1 MNFIKWHYNTLKKL
15 GTFSSWVFEPL
26 LRDILDL
33 QTSLFKLT
41 TKIQACKVMENPK
54 DENSIIQSWHQLATN
69 NLPLV
74 YLFEVMNLTQLAIV
88 QVVGI
93 VEDERIFS
101 TFTFMKSKLQNWY

>member
-1 MNFIKWHYNTLKKL
+1 
-15 GTFSSWVFEPL
+15 
-26 LRDILDL
+26 LDL

-41 TKIQACKVMENPK
+41 TKIQAHKVMENPK
-54 DENSIIQSWHQLATN
+54 DENSIIQSWNQFATN
-69 NLPLV
+69 NLLLV

-93 VEDERIFS
+93 AEDEIFFS